1 MGFQH
6 RDEAERFLELLQERM
21 NRFGLSLH
29 PDKTRLIEFGRFA
42 ATKRKRRGQGKPE
55 TFDFLGMTHIC
66 ATSKIRKRFI
76 VRRITSKKRLRSE
89 IKDVKET
96 LMRHRHAKV
105 AQQGRWLASVML
117 NYHAVPGNNTQS
129 IEAFS
134 REVTRGWLHAL
145 RRRSQRHNMTWK
157 RFRKLI
163 DLWLPKPRILH
174 PYPNVRFFAKHPR

>member
-1 MGFQH
+1 MK
-6 RDEAERFLELLQERM
+6 
-21 NRFGLSLH
+21 FGLSLH
-29 PDKTRLIEFGRFA
+29 PEKTRLIEFGRFA
-42 ATKRKRRGQGKPE
+42 VTNRKRRGQSKPE

-66 ATSKIRKRFI
+66 ATSKIRGRFI
-76 VRRITSKKRLRSE
+76 IWGTTTKKRLRAA

-96 LMRHRHAKV
+96 LMRHRHAPV
-105 AQQGRWLASVML
+105 AQQGRWLASVMRGYF
-117 NYHAVPGNNTQS
+117 NYHAVPGSTQT

-145 RRRSQRHNMTWK
+145 RRRSQRHNMSWK